1 MKAFQCLHLPAALTV
16 AVSLISCF
24 ATTGVEGWS
33 CLPPSPAKK
42 IKDISRKSFIVGAVG
57 GLVLGTTATAAG
69 AAVAIERNTASNKG
83 PYEPPAGSLTD
94 KVVLITGGSTGLGLE
109 SAKRL
114 AAAGATIVLTA
125 RTTAKGEKSVEAV
138 QSYLTEKGVTTGSKI
153 FSLVLDLDDLE
164 SVKLFPQS
172 YKKLGL
178 GDIDVLMNNAGV
190 MAVPDRQL
198 TKDGFERTFQSNHL
212 GHFALTAGL
221 FPFLSRSKATII
233 NVSSEAFQFTG
244 GKFDLDNLN
253 GEKKYG
259 AWNSYG
265 LSKLANIFFT
275 QELQRR
281 ADESG
286 DSSWLTAVTLH
297 PGAVQ
302 TDLGRN
308 IAGEEK
314 YAKLKNNEI
323 TLSPL
328 ESFFLNTASK
338 FILTVPQ
345 GASTQI
351 YLAAGADGAL
361 QKGAFYE
368 DLKVKNLPAF
378 ANDVAKAKQLWELSE
393 NLGGV
398 QFKLEKQSQA
408 DTTPAPP
415 STDDSNVAS
424 S

>member
-1 MKAFQCLHLPAALTV
+1 MKVFRFLPALV
-16 AVSLISCF
+16 AVSTLGRW
-24 ATTGVEGWS
+24 ATTVEGWS

-42 IKDISRKSFIVGAVG
+42 IRDISRKSFLVGAVG

-69 AAVAIERNTASNKG
+69 AAVAIDRNTAANKG

-125 RTTAKGEKSVEAV
+125 RSVAKGEKSIEAV
-138 QSYLTEKGVTTGSKI
+138 QSYLTEKGVSAGPKI
-153 FSLVLDLDDLE
+153 FTLVLDLDDLE
-164 SVKLFPQS
+164 SVKAFPSS
-172 YKKLGL
+172 YEKLGL
-178 GDIDVLMNNAGV
+178 GNIDVLMNNAGV
-190 MAVPDRQL
+190 MAIPDRQL
-198 TKDGFERTFQSNHL
+198 TKDGYERTFQSNHL
-212 GHFALTAGL
+212 GHFVLTAGL
-221 FPFLSRSKATII
+221 FPFLSRSKATVI
-233 NVSSEAFQFTG
+233 NVSSEAYQFTG

-259 AWNSYG
+259 AWSSYG
-265 LSKLANIFFT
+265 LSKLSNILFT

-281 ADESG
+281 ADETG

-314 YAKLKNNEI
+314 WNKLKNNEL

-328 ESFFLNTASK
+328 ESFALNAASK
-338 FILTVPQ
+338 FTLTVPQ
-345 GASTQI
+345 GASTQV
-351 YLAAGADGAL
+351 YLAAGGDGAL
-361 QKGAFYE
+361 KKGAFYE

-378 ANDVAKAKQLWELSE
+378 ANDAAKAKQLWEISE
-393 NLGGV
+393 DLGGV
-398 QFKLEKQSQA
+398 QFVLEKPATEAPAA
-408 DTTPAPP
+408 DETSA
-415 STDDSNVAS
+415 SAS